1 MAIKLANRVQE
12 NATVNTT
19 VSFTLTGAVTGYQS
33 FAVVGN
39 TNTTYYGATDGVNW
53 EVGIGTYSTT
63 GPTLTRTTV
72 LSSSNGGAAVSTFS
86 NPVLVYVDY
95 PAESAA
101 YSSNNPGTAGYAL
114 VSNGTGVAPSWQA
127 VTVGAAGSTTE
138 IQYNNAGAFASNANF
153 TYTGNNVNIPF
164 GTSNTATPISRV
176 ALALSMMT

>member
-1 MAIKLANRVQE
+1 MALNLANRVQE

-53 EVGIGTYSTT
+53 EVGIATYSTT

-72 LSSSNGGAAVSTFS
+72 LSSSNAGAAVSTFS

-95 PAESAA
+95 PAENAA

-114 VSNGTGVAPSWQA
+114 VSNGTGVAPSWQP
-127 VTVGAAGSTTE
+127 VTAGAAGSTTQV
-138 IQYNNAGAFASNANF
+138 QYNNAGALAGNANF
-153 TYTGNNVNIPF
+153 TYTGNDVNIPY
-164 GTSNTATPISRV
+164 GPSNTASSISRV
-176 ALALSMMT
+176 ALAISMIS

>member
-1 MAIKLANRVQE
+1 MALNLANRVQE

-53 EVGIGTYSTT
+53 EVGIATYSTT

-72 LSSSNGGAAVSTFS
+72 TTSSNGGAAVSTFS

-95 PAESAA
+95 PAENAT

-114 VSNGTGVAPSWQA
+114 VSNGTGVAPSWQP
-127 VTVGAAGSTTE
+127 VTAGAAGSTTQV
-138 IQYNNAGAFASNANF
+138 QYNNAGALAGNANF
-153 TYTGNNVNIPF
+153 TYTGNDVNIPF
-164 GTSNTATPISRV
+164 GPSNSATSISRV
-176 ALALSMMT
+176 ALALSWMT

>member
-1 MAIKLANRVQE
+1 MALNLANRVQE

-53 EVGIGTYSTT
+53 EVGIATYSTT

-72 LSSSNGGAAVSTFS
+72 TSSSNGGAAVSTFS

-95 PAESAA
+95 PAENAA
-101 YSSNNPGTAGYAL
+101 YSSNNPGTSGYAL
-114 VSNGTGVAPSWQA
+114 VSNGTGVAPSWQP
-127 VTVGAAGSTTE
+127 VTAGAAGSTTQV
-138 IQYNNAGAFASNANF
+138 QYNNAGALAGNANF
-153 TYTGNNVNIPF
+153 TYTGNDVNIPF
-164 GTSNTATPISRV
+164 GPSNSATPASRV
-176 ALALSMMT
+176 ALAISMMT

>member
-1 MAIKLANRVQE
+1 MAIQLANRVQE

-95 PAESAA
+95 PAENAA

-127 VTVGAAGSTTE
+127 VTAGAAGSNTE
-138 IQYNNAGAFASNANF
+138 VQYNNGGALGASSSF
-153 TYTGNNVNIPF
+153 TFTGNELNIPF
-164 GTSNTATPISRV
+164 GTSNSATPVSRV
-176 ALALSMMT
+176 ALAISMMS

>member
-1 MAIKLANRVQE
+1 MALNLANRVQE

-19 VSFTLTGAVTGYQS
+19 VSFTLTGAITGYQS

-53 EVGIGTYSTT
+53 EVGIATYSTT

-72 LSSSNGGAAVSTFS
+72 TSSSNGGAAVSTFS

-95 PAESAA
+95 PAENAA
-101 YSSNNPGTAGYAL
+101 YSSNNPGTLGYAL

-127 VTVGAAGSTTE
+127 ITAGAGGSTTQV
-138 IQYNNAGAFASNANF
+138 QYNNGGALAGNANF
-153 TYTGNNVNIPF
+153 TYTGNDVNIPF
-164 GTSNTATPISRV
+164 GPSNSATPVSRV
-176 ALALSMMT
+176 VLALSMMT

>member
-1 MAIKLANRVQE
+1 MGLQLANRVQE

-72 LSSSNGGAAVSTFS
+72 TSSSNGGAAVSTFS

-95 PAESAA
+95 PAENAA

-114 VSNGTGVAPSWQA
+114 VSNGTGVAPSWQP
-127 VTVGAAGSTTE
+127 VTAGAGGSNTQV
-138 IQYNNAGAFASNANF
+138 QYNNAGNLAGNANF
-153 TYTGNNVNIPF
+153 TYTGTDVNVPF
-164 GTSNTATPISRV
+164 GPSNSASSISRV
-176 ALALSMMT
+176 ALAISMIS